1 MSKNNKN
8 TIKKKENKSLTVV
21 EVPLAESLIGQ
32 AINKKVS
39 VETIERLLAM
49 RRELKQE
56 KATEAYNF
64 AMSRFQAE
72 CPIIKKAKKVLNKD
86 KTLRYSYA
94 PIDSIVR
101 QVKNLI
107 QKYGFS
113 YTIDAI
119 VDEKWVTAI
128 CKVIHDLG
136 HSETSQFKIPI
147 DSEAYMNQSQKF
159 ASALTFAKR
168 YAFCN
173 AFGILTGDEDD
184 DSINTK
190 TKEKKDDKKD
200 DKKIYQLAIE
210 AVEKEEDVI
219 VLNELIPKIQESKL
233 YNQAQKDKLIKTI
246 NDKIKKATG

>member
-1 MSKNNKN
+1 MNKNNKK
-8 TIKKKENKSLTVV
+8 KKKENKSLVV
-21 EVPLAESLIGQ
+21 VKIPSPESLIGQ

-49 RRELKQE
+49 RRELKAE
-56 KATEAYNF
+56 KAEEAYNF
-64 AMSRFQAE
+64 SMSRFQAE
-72 CPIIKKAKKVLNKD
+72 CPIIKKAKQVLNKD

-94 PIDSIVR
+94 PIDSIVK
-101 QVKNLI
+101 QVKGLI

-119 VDEKWVTAI
+119 VDEKWVTAV
-128 CKVIHDLG
+128 CRVIHDFG

-184 DSINTK
+184 DSMNTK
-190 TKEKKDDKKD
+190 AKEKKDAKGVC
-200 DKKIYQLAIE
+200 QLAREAIE
-210 AVEKEEDVI
+210 REDDVI
-219 VLNELIPKIQESKL
+219 ILNELIPKIQESKL
-233 YNQAQKDKLIKTI
+233 YNQAQKDKLIKII
-246 NDKIKKATG
+246 NDKVKKATD